1 MKKVIG
7 IIVAI
12 ILLVVFV
19 IIGLKYFYVVGA
31 GMKAGTINYVVKKG
45 YLFKTFEGEMILDGF
60 QSKGPNGMQSNEFLF
75 SVTDTALAMRL
86 MLNAGKHVLVSY
98 KEYNGPVSWRGYSK
112 FVVDSLV
119 KIDGSGTNT
128 LPLR

>member
-1 MKKVIG
+1 MKRVIG
-7 IIVAI
+7 IVVAVIV
-12 ILLVVFV
+12 LVLFV
-19 IIGLKYFYVVGA
+19 VIGLKYFYVVGA

-45 YLFKTFEGEMILDGF
+45 YIFKTYEGEMILDGF

-98 KEYNGPVSWRGYSK
+98 REYNGPVAWRGYSK
-112 FVVDSLV
+112 FLVDSLV
-119 KIDGSGTNT
+119 KIDESAPNT
-128 LPLR
+128 LPVR